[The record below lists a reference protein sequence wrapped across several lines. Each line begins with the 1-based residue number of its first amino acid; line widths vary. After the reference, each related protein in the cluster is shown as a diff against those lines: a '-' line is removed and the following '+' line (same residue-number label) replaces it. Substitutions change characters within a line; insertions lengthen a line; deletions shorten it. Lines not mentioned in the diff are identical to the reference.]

1 MSQHIVSLY
10 DNHDAAIEAVNLLK
24 AQGFNEK
31 HISVLGKADV
41 GDEVQIQDANV
52 AAKGVGI
59 GALVGVLAGIG
70 LTLIPGIGV
79 LYGIGA
85 VAGAVAGC
93 DVGVIG
99 GTIVSALAIKNMGK
113 EVADRYAV
121 ELESGKILLAFSGSE
136 SEVLKAKQVLES
148 HGIHTEMNEH

>member
-24 AQGFNEK
+24 GAGFNQK
-31 HISVLGKADV
+31 HISLLGKTDV
-41 GDEVQIQDANV
+41 GDDVQLQDSKV

-70 LTLIPGIGV
+70 LTMIPGIGI

-85 VAGAVAGC
+85 VAGAVAGF
-93 DVGVIG
+93 DFGIIG

-113 EVADRYAV
+113 EVADKYEE
-121 ELESGKILLAFSGSE
+121 ELKSGKILLAFSGDE
-136 SEVLKAKQVLES
+136 EEVTKAKSILES
-148 HGIHTEMNEH
+148 HGIHTEMSLH